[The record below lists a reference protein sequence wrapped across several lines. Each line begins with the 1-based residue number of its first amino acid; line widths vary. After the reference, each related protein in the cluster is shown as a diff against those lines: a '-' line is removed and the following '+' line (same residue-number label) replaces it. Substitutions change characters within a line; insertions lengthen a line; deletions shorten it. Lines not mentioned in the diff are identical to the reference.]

1 MGEIGEIQQ
10 TLIGFNYGTELPDP
24 AGLLEGTGKKFRHL
38 SRSVKR
44 YDNDH
49 WCECDDIEEK
59 IFCDPDCFAFHD
71 VAFQFE

>member
-24 AGLLEGTGKKFRHL
+24 AGLLEGTGKKIRHL

-49 WCECDDIEEK
+49 
-59 IFCDPDCFAFHD
+59 
-71 VAFQFE
+71 